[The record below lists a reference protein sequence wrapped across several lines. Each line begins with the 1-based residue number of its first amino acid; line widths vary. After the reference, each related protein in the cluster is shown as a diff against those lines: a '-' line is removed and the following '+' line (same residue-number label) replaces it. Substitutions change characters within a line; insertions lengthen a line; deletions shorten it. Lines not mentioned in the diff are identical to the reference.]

1 MRGKEKMDE
10 ANKQLEAAY
19 EEIVDVL
26 ATRLKI
32 ISDLCNRQCRETAS
46 LKKRMAN
53 VREAMDELQQLVF
66 TMDLEADERELI
78 ENIMARIS
86 LAAQS

>member
-1 MRGKEKMDE
+1 MDE
-10 ANKQLEAAY
+10 ANKQLAAAY

-32 ISDLCNRQCRETAS
+32 VSDLCNRQGRETAS

-53 VREAMDELQQLVF
+53 IREAMDELQQLVF

-86 LAAQS
+86 LASQI

>member
-1 MRGKEKMDE
+1 MDE

-19 EEIVDVL
+19 EEIVDIL

-32 ISDLCNRQCRETAS
+32 VSDVCNRQRREAAS
-46 LKKRMAN
+46 LKERMVN

-66 TMDLEADERELI
+66 TMDLEADQRDLI

-86 LAAQS
+86 LATQI

>member
-1 MRGKEKMDE
+1 MDE
-10 ANKQLEAAY
+10 ANEQLEAAY

-32 ISDLCNRQCRETAS
+32 VSDVCNRQRREAAS
-46 LKKRMAN
+46 LKERMAN
-53 VREAMDELQQLVF
+53 VREAMDELRQLVF
-66 TMDLEADERELI
+66 TMDLEADERDLI

-86 LAAQS
+86 LAAQI